1 MRKIYLE
8 YQFGSEFLWI
18 MQIFDEIET
27 YMQQSSALDQL
38 NTFSRI
44 SNSGINLKF
53 EDSIV
58 NLDSFLILVKFV

>member
-18 MQIFDEIET
+18 MLIFDEIET

-44 SNSGINLKF
+44 INSGINLKV
-53 EDSIV
+53 EDSII
-58 NLDSFLILVKFV
+58 NLDSFLILVEFV

>member
-18 MQIFDEIET
+18 MQIFDETET

-44 SNSGINLKF
+44 INSGINLKV
-53 EDSIV
+53 EDSII
-58 NLDSFLILVKFV
+58 NLDSFLILVEFV